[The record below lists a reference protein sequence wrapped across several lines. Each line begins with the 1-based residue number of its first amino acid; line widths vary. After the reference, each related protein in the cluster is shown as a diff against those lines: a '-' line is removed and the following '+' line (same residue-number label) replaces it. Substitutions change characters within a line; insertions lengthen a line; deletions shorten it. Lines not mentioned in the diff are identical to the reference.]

1 MKTPFTARRS
11 AAALALLCA
20 VALFVGINVI
30 ADRTLRTERI
40 DLTDQKLFTLSQGS
54 KATLAKIDEPITV
67 RFYFSKRLGDEI
79 PTYGLYAQR
88 VREMLQEYAALSRGK
103 IRLEELN
110 PVPFSDTEDRA
121 VAFGLQ
127 GVPMD
132 QGGEQVYFGLAAT
145 NSTDD
150 QQVIPFFQPDRERFL
165 EYDLTKLVRNLAFP
179 KKTVVGLITSLP
191 LEGDMMAM
199 MQGMPTQPAIVLD
212 QLRQL
217 YDVRTMGGDIEKID
231 KDVDVLMIAHPQ
243 NLSEKT
249 QFAIDQFVL
258 RGGKALVFVDPHA
271 EAQAARPSRFNPPG
285 SPANSNLD
293 KLFKAWGVQMVPKT
307 IAGDAA
313 TARRVNAGTASRVQ
327 PASYLAWMSLKKANL
342 NADDPITADLS
353 QINVGS
359 AGILEPIQ
367 GAKTKFEP
375 LISTTPG
382 FSGKIAAEKVEG
394 PIPDIQGILRDF
406 KRDLQPYVLAARVT
420 GDAETAFPD
429 GPPKPP
435 AKEGEKK
442 DEAKDGDKK
451 PADAKT
457 ADAKP
462 ADQSQAEQKPAE
474 AKPAED
480 WLKKSAQP
488 INVIVVS
495 DTDMLDDRFW
505 AQAQDFFGQRVVVPT
520 ANNGDFVANA
530 VEALAGGN
538 DLISLRS
545 RGTGARPFEVVDDIQ
560 KAAADKYSAQER
572 DLQDKLKATQAKIK
586 DLRTKDQNG
595 GVVLT
600 SDQTKALE
608 DFQADMLS
616 TRKQLRD
623 VQLAL
628 RQDIDRLKR
637 QLEFVNIALVP
648 IAVAIVAI
656 VLGVVRIQRRKR
668 RVAHG

>member
-11 AAALALLCA
+11 AAALALVCA
-20 VALFVGINVI
+20 VALLVGINVI

-40 DLTDQKLFTLSQGS
+40 DLTNQKLFTLSQGS
-54 KATLAKIDEPITV
+54 KATLAKIDEPVTV

-243 NLSEKT
+243 NLSDKT

-271 EAQAARPSRFNPPG
+271 EAQSARPSRMNPPG
-285 SPANSNLD
+285 SPADSNLD
-293 KLFKAWGVQMVPKT
+293 KLFQAWGVQMEPKT

-313 TARRVNAGTASRVQ
+313 TARRVNAGSQMRVQ
-327 PASYLAWMSLKKANL
+327 PASYLAWLSLKKPNF
-342 NADDPITADLS
+342 NPDDPITAELG
-353 QINVGS
+353 QVNIGS
-359 AGILEPIQ
+359 AGILQPRD

-382 FSGKIAAEKVEG
+382 FSGKIAVEKVQG

-406 KRDLQPYVLAARVT
+406 KRDLQPYVVAARVT
-420 GDAETAFPD
+420 GEVDTAFPD

-435 AKEGEKK
+435 AKEGDAKEGEKK
-442 DEAKDGDKK
+442 
-451 PADAKT
+451 AD
-457 ADAKP
+457 DAKP
-462 ADQSQAEQKPAE
+462 AEQKPADE
-474 AKPAED
+474 KPAED

-545 RGTGARPFEVVDDIQ
+545 RGTGARPFEVVDNIQ
-560 KAAADKYSAQER
+560 KAAADQYSAQER
-572 DLQDKLKATQAKIK
+572 DLQEKLKATQAKIK
-586 DLRTKDQNG
+586 DLRTKDQGG

-600 SDQTKALE
+600 SEQTKALD

-616 TRKQLRD
+616 TRQQLRA

-648 IAVAIVAI
+648 IAVGVVAI
-656 VLGVVRIQRRKR
+656 VLGIVRTQRRKR

>member
-1 MKTPFTARRS
+1 MQTPFTARRS

-40 DLTDQKLFTLSQGS
+40 DLTDQKLFTLASGS
-54 KATLAKIDEPITV
+54 KSTLGKIDEPVTI

-79 PTYGLYAQR
+79 PTYALYAQR
-88 VREMLQEYAALSRGK
+88 VREMLQEYTALARGK
-103 IRLEELN
+103 IKLEEYN
-110 PVPFSDTEDRA
+110 PVPYSDIEDRA

-127 GVPMD
+127 GVPID

-150 QQVIPFFQPDRERFL
+150 QQVIPFFQPERERFL
-165 EYDLTKLVRNLAFP
+165 EYDLTKLVRSLAVP

-199 MQGMPTQPAIVLD
+199 MQGAPTQPMAVLD

-231 KDVDVLMIAHPQ
+231 KDVDVLWIAHPQ
-243 NLSEKT
+243 NMSEKT
-249 QFAIDQFVL
+249 QFAVDQFVL

-271 EAQAARPSRFNPPG
+271 EAMAARPSRFNPPG
-285 SPANSNLD
+285 APADSNLD
-293 KLFKAWGVQMVPKT
+293 KLFKAWGVEMLPKT

-313 TARRVNAGTASRVQ
+313 TARRVNAGTSMRVQ
-327 PASYLAWMSLKKANL
+327 PASYLAWMSLKKQNL
-342 NADDPITADLS
+342 NNDDPITAPLS
-353 QINVGS
+353 SINIGS
-359 AGILEPIQ
+359 AGILQPVE

-382 FSGKIAAEKVEG
+382 ASGKIPVEKVQG

-406 KRDLQPYVLAARVT
+406 KRDLQPYVVAARIT

-435 AKEGEKK
+435 AKEGEAKK
-442 DEAKDGDKK
+442 DEAKPDDKS
-451 PADAKT
+451 AE
-457 ADAKP
+457 AKP
-462 ADQSQAEQKPAE
+462 EEKKAEE

-480 WLKKSAQP
+480 FLKKSAQP

-505 AQAQDFFGQRVVVPT
+505 VQSQDFFGQRVIVPT

-545 RGTGARPFEVVDDIQ
+545 RGTGARPFEVVDNIQ
-560 KAAADKYSAQER
+560 KAAADRYSEQER
-572 DLQDKLKATQAKIK
+572 DLQEKLKATQAKIK
-586 DLRTKDQNG
+586 DLRQKDQSG
-595 GVVLT
+595 GIVLT

-616 TRKQLRD
+616 TRQQLRS

-628 RQDIDRLKR
+628 RQDIDRLKWR
-637 QLEFVNIALVP
+637 LEFFNIALVP
-648 IAVAIVAI
+648 ILVGLVAVALGIVR
-656 VLGVVRIQRRKR
+656 LQRRKR
-668 RVAHG
+668 RVAHA